1 MTSIVPDSPHVN
13 RAGGSCGTGL
23 LETATWDGC
32 EGFLRKGN
40 GGKLLAPRMGEGFGE
55 AANGAET
62 LAKELPRVLAKLSS
76 LARLEE
82 EGEYTNSV
90 NQASHPPPTF
100 RTGTEDRQGAASHC
114 GSGKSTC
121 NQVTARFRYGGHCGR
136 TSLFL
141 ITLGVYP

>member
-13 RAGGSCGTGL
+13 RAGGGCGTGL
-23 LETATWDGC
+23 LETAMSDGC

-76 LARLEE
+76 LARLEAE
-82 EGEYTNSV
+82 SECTNGV
-90 NQASHPPPTF
+90 DQPSHPFTHFQNRDRGPT
-100 RTGTEDRQGAASHC
+100 
-114 GSGKSTC
+114 
-121 NQVTARFRYGGHCGR
+121 GR
-136 TSLFL
+136 RL
-141 ITLGVYP
+141 TLRLPEVHM